1 MPLIKPLTPVIFLAY
16 ANERTQD
23 GFLRQ
28 LTRELKEVMRALE
41 PAVQKDR
48 IYLKIVPAATQE
60 EIANVFQDEWYEKR
74 VEVFH
79 YGGHA
84 DEDEIWLE
92 SEEGENKSFFS
103 LGLARFLGSQQG
115 IKLVFLNACATKEH
129 AQLLMDAGIPA
140 VIATSRKIGD
150 NRARRFAK
158 YFYQGLSAGA
168 SIDEAFGEAEG
179 LILGEEGPDI
189 FEKNT
194 SRSLFWDDVDA
205 DAKFDFPWRL
215 FIKKGADLMM
225 AEWRLFYGKKPDQ
238 QEGQVE
244 AEAFV
249 GQILNNTY
257 EILELL
263 GQGSLGGVYRARHMA
278 LNEERAI
285 KITHRVLSG
294 YEQLKN
300 VILAGVK
307 GLGAIQHPNVVRFYD
322 AGEVNLFGEKRLFMV
337 MELVKGTRLD
347 KIDFTT
353 ILYKKAQLKAFL
365 DLTLEL
371 SGGFVAAH
379 NTRYEDANGVAREG
393 IVHGN
398 VKPRK
403 ILFTD
408 EGIPKIIDFLF
419 ADLTRSPDIKLDIP
433 IEVLEKK
440 RSDRPED
447 YYPPEVVSGRTG
459 VNKLSDIYGM
469 GAVFFEVVSGQ
480 KKGNF
485 QFDSEDDVYDAIRK
499 TVSFFP
505 KSLSN
510 VIFKATRSNPQE
522 RYHTVEEMQ
531 QDILEV
537 SSLGQKIWYNFI
549 KKIWYRIR
557 RK

>member
-1 MPLIKPLTPVIFLAY
+1 MPLIKPQTPVIFLAY

-28 LTRELKEVMRALE
+28 LTRELKEVMLALE
-41 PAVQKDR
+41 TAVQKDR
-48 IYLKIVPAATQE
+48 SYLKIVPAATQE
-60 EIANVFQDEWYEKR
+60 EIADVFQDEWYEKR
-74 VEVFH
+74 IEVFH

-84 DEDEIWLE
+84 DEDELWLE
-92 SEEGENKSFFS
+92 YQDGGNKSFFS

-158 YFYQGLSAGA
+158 YFYQGIAAGS

-179 LILGEEGPDI
+179 LILGEEGPDV
-189 FEKNT
+189 FTKNNT
-194 SRSLFWDDVDA
+194 RSLFWDDVDA

-215 FIKKGADLMM
+215 FIKEGAELVI
-225 AEWRLFYGKKPDQ
+225 AEWRLFYEKKPDEQ
-238 QEGQVE
+238 KGQVE

-249 GQILNNTY
+249 GQTLNNTY

-263 GQGSLGGVYRARHMA
+263 GEGSLGGVYRARHLA

-300 VILAGVK
+300 IILAGVK

-322 AGEVNLFGEKRLFMV
+322 AGEVKLFGEKRIFMV

-347 KIDFTT
+347 KIGFTT
-353 ILYKKAQLKAFL
+353 ILYKKSQLKAFL

-371 SGGFVAAH
+371 CGGFVAAH
-379 NTRYEDANGVAREG
+379 STRYEDSNGVAREG

-419 ADLTRSPDIKLDIP
+419 ADLTRNPDIKLDIP
-433 IEVLEKK
+433 ASVRDKK
-440 RSDRPED
+440 RSERPED
-447 YYPPEVVSGRTG
+447 YFPPEVVSGRTG
-459 VNKLSDIYGM
+459 VNKLSDIFGM

-480 KKGNF
+480 KKGDF
-485 QFDSEDDVYDAIRK
+485 QFETEEDVHAVIRR
-499 TVSFFP
+499 TVPFFP
-505 KSLSN
+505 KSLSQ
-510 VIFKATRSNPQE
+510 VMYKATRSNPQD
-522 RYHTVEEMQ
+522 RYHTVDEMQ

-537 SSLGQKIWYNFI
+537 SSFSQKIWYNFI

>member
-1 MPLIKPLTPVIFLAY
+1 MPLIKPPTPVAFLAF
-16 ANERTQD
+16 ANERSHD

-28 LTRELKEVMRALE
+28 LTRELKAIMRTLE

-48 IYLKIVPAATQE
+48 VDLKILPAATQD
-60 EIANVFQDEWYEKR
+60 EIAEVFQDEWYEKR
-74 VEVFH
+74 VEIFH

-92 SEEGENKSFFS
+92 DEDGGNQSFFS

-115 IKLVFLNACATKEH
+115 LRLVFLNACATKEH

-150 NRARRFAK
+150 NRAQRFAR
-158 YFYQGLSAGA
+158 YFYQGLAAGA
-168 SIDEAFGEAEG
+168 SIEEAFGEAEG

-189 FEKNT
+189 FEKSST
-194 SRSLFWDDVDA
+194 RSLYWDDVDA

-215 FIKKGADLMM
+215 FIKKGAELVIN
-225 AEWRLFYGKKPDQ
+225 EWRLFYAEKPKEVPDQ
-238 QEGQVE
+238 VV
-244 AEAFV
+244 AEAFI
-249 GQILNNTY
+249 GQTLNNTY
-257 EILELL
+257 ELVELL
-263 GQGSLGGVYRARHMA
+263 GQGSLGAVFKARHTS
-278 LNEERAI
+278 LNEFRAI
-285 KITHRVLSG
+285 KITHRVIEG
-294 YEQLKN
+294 YPQLKN
-300 VILAGVK
+300 IILAGVK

-337 MELVKGTRLD
+337 MELVTGTRLD

-353 ILYKKAQLKAFL
+353 ILYKKSQLKSFL

-371 SGGFVAAH
+371 CGGFAAAH
-379 NTRYEDANGVAREG
+379 NTKYEDANGVAREG

-419 ADLTRSPDIKLDIP
+419 TDLTRSPDIKLDIP
-433 IEVLEKK
+433 ASVREKK
-440 RSDRPED
+440 RSERPED
-447 YYPPEVVSGRTG
+447 YFPPEVISGRSG
-459 VNKLSDIYGM
+459 VNKLTDIYGM

-480 KKGNF
+480 KLGDYRFEEADELHRVVK
-485 QFDSEDDVYDAIRK
+485 R

-505 KSLSN
+505 SRLSE
-510 VIFKATRSNPQE
+510 VMFKATRPSPQD
-522 RYHTVEEMQ
+522 RYLTVDEMQ
-531 QDILEV
+531 TDILEV
-537 SSLGQKIWYNFI
+537 SSFSQKIWYNFI
-549 KKIWYRIR
+549 RKIWYRIR

>member
-16 ANERTQD
+16 ANERSQD

-41 PAVQKDR
+41 TTVQKDR
-48 IYLKIVPAATQE
+48 AYLKIVPAATQG

-74 VEVFH
+74 VEIFH

-92 SEEGENKSFFS
+92 SEEGGNQSFFS

-158 YFYQGLSAGA
+158 YFYQGISAGA

-179 LILGEEGPDI
+179 LILGEEGPDR
-189 FEKNT
+189 FEKNS

-215 FIKKGADLMM
+215 FIKKGAELAI
-225 AEWRLFYGKKPDQ
+225 AEWRLFYEKKSDL

-249 GQILNNTY
+249 GQVLNNTY

-300 VILAGVK
+300 IILAGVK

-353 ILYKKAQLKAFL
+353 ILYKKSQLKSFL

-433 IEVLEKK
+433 IAVLEKK

-447 YYPPEVVSGRTG
+447 YYPPEVISGRTG

-480 KKGNF
+480 KKGDF
-485 QFDSEDDVYDAIRK
+485 QFDSDDDVHDVIHKA
-499 TVSFFP
+499 VSFFP
-505 KSLSN
+505 KSLSS

-522 RYHTVEEMQ
+522 RYHTIEEMQ
-531 QDILEV
+531 EDILEV
-537 SSLGQKIWYNFI
+537 SSFGQKIWYNFF